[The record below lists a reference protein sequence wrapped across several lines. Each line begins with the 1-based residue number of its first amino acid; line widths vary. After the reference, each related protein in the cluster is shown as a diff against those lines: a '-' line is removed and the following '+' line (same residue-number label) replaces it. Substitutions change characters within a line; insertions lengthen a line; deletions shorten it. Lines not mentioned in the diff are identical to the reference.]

1 MGCFKDAANRAL
13 SEGNAYTDDMTNEV
27 CFEICWQQVTR
38 AVPVSVDTG
47 TKRTN

>member
-1 MGCFKDAANRAL
+1 
-13 SEGNAYTDDMTNEV
+13 MTNHLRKGIITKMPK
-27 CFEICWQQVTR
+27 FKYATR

>member
-1 MGCFKDAANRAL
+1 MKLFMIMIIVLVCELAYGDFIVTDA
-13 SEGNAYTDDMTNEV
+13 
-27 CFEICWQQVTR
+27 TR

>member
-1 MGCFKDAANRAL
+1 MPVVINMICGHILVREFDSVGEKDI
-13 SEGNAYTDDMTNEV
+13 E
-27 CFEICWQQVTR
+27 TR